1 MIQIEVKV
9 KFENQDYIL
18 KYNESSGYFECNLA
32 SGKIGGVKT
41 VNVEAKGIY
50 DDTIYES
57 KKIQILKKLEEKVEL
72 NEQVAYFFDRQTF
85 KLKEISNYENY
96 NINIDEET
104 NSKTTFDIIKELD
117 ISNKDFVL
125 LKKNGKTDYLGI
137 IDDIVNENGEKKNS
151 ITCKYISNIFDR
163 KIILK
168 NESLI
173 SESGI
178 EDFIL
183 YTIQQNFTN
192 SNDTLLNID
201 FLDVEIL
208 THTKVNKSIDNV
220 ENNIYN
226 FHTFV
231 TNCTQNYNIVL
242 EFSINNK
249 RLKLKI
255 YKESAKTKNV
265 DATLAD
271 ITNYT
276 ELFEKNV
283 TAKVIVLCK
292 DKSEHNWF
300 LKSDRTVTDN
310 INDENR
316 AFGDIEVVY
325 TEKVE
330 DAYQTALNEFKSNT
344 YKHMITFDLYKNSK
358 IINVNDLRIGTPINV
373 KTRNNI
379 ILNTYISAIND
390 TGGNFITFTT
400 GNMRIN
406 FIDKLKKELR

>member
-18 KYNESSGYFECNLA
+18 KYNENSGYFECNLP
-32 SGKIGGVKT
+32 SGEIGGVKT

-173 SESGI
+173 SEKGI

-231 TNCTQNYNIVL
+231 TNCTQNYNIIL

-283 TAKVIVLCK
+283 TAKVTVLCK

-358 IINVNDLRIGTPINV
+358 IINVNDLKIGTTINIRT
-373 KTRNNI
+373 KNNI
-379 ILNTYISAIND
+379 LLNTYISAISD
-390 TGGNFITFTT
+390 CGGNFITFTT

-406 FIDKLKKELR
+406 FIDKLKKELK

>member
-18 KYNESSGYFECNLA
+18 KYNEGSGYFECNLP
-32 SGKIGGVKT
+32 SGEIGGVKT

-173 SESGI
+173 SEKGI

-231 TNCTQNYNIVL
+231 TNCTQNYNIIL

-283 TAKVIVLCK
+283 TAKVTVLCK

-358 IINVNDLRIGTPINV
+358 IINVNDLKIGTPINI
-373 KTRNNI
+373 KTKNNI
-379 ILNTYISAIND
+379 LLNTYISAIND
-390 TGGNFITFTT
+390 YGGNFVAFTT

>member
-18 KYNESSGYFECNLA
+18 KYNENSGYFECNLQ
-32 SGKIGGVKT
+32 SGEIGGVKT

-173 SESGI
+173 SEKGI

-231 TNCTQNYNIVL
+231 TNCTQNYNIIL

-283 TAKVIVLCK
+283 TAKVTVLCK

-358 IINVNDLRIGTPINV
+358 IINVNDLKIGTPINV
-373 KTRNNI
+373 RTKNNI
-379 ILNTYISAIND
+379 LLNTYISAISD
-390 TGGNFITFTT
+390 YGGNFITFTT

>member
-18 KYNESSGYFECNLA
+18 KYNEGSGYFECNLP
-32 SGKIGGVKT
+32 SGEIGGVKT

-173 SESGI
+173 SEKGI

-192 SNDTLLNID
+192 SNDTLLNIN

-231 TNCTQNYNIVL
+231 TNCTQNYNIIL

-283 TAKVIVLCK
+283 TAKVTVLCK

-358 IINVNDLRIGTPINV
+358 IINVNDLKIGTPINV
-373 KTRNNI
+373 RTKNNI
-379 ILNTYISAIND
+379 LLNTYISAISD
-390 TGGNFITFTT
+390 YGGNFITFTT

>member
-18 KYNESSGYFECNLA
+18 KYNENSGYFECNLP
-32 SGKIGGVKT
+32 SGEIGGVKT
-41 VNVEAKGIY
+41 VNVEAKSIY

-57 KKIQILKKLEEKVEL
+57 KKIQILKKLEEKVEI

-173 SESGI
+173 SEKGI

-231 TNCTQNYNIVL
+231 TNCTQNYNIIL

-271 ITNYT
+271 IINYT

-283 TAKVIVLCK
+283 TAKVTVLCK

>member
-18 KYNESSGYFECNLA
+18 KYNESSGYFECNLP
-32 SGKIGGVKT
+32 SGEIGGVKT
-41 VNVEAKGIY
+41 VHVEAKGIY
-50 DDTIYES
+50 DDTIYGS

-173 SESGI
+173 SEKGI

-231 TNCTQNYNIVL
+231 TNCTQNYNIIL

>member
-1 MIQIEVKV
+1 MIQTEVKV

-18 KYNESSGYFECNLA
+18 KYNENSGYFECNLP

-117 ISNKDFVL
+117 IFNKDFVL
-125 LKKNGKTDYLGI
+125 LKKNGKTEYLGI

-173 SESGI
+173 SEKGI

-231 TNCTQNYNIVL
+231 TNCTQNYNIIL

>member
-18 KYNESSGYFECNLA
+18 KYNENSGYFECNLP
-32 SGKIGGVKT
+32 SGEIGGVKT

-173 SESGI
+173 SEKGI

-231 TNCTQNYNIVL
+231 TNCTQNYNIIL

>member
-18 KYNESSGYFECNLA
+18 KYNEGSGYFECNLP
-32 SGKIGGVKT
+32 SGEIGGVKT

-173 SESGI
+173 SEKGI

-192 SNDTLLNID
+192 SNDTLLNIN

-231 TNCTQNYNIVL
+231 TNCTQNYNIIL

-283 TAKVIVLCK
+283 TAKVTVLCK

-358 IINVNDLRIGTPINV
+358 IINVNDLKIGTPINI
-373 KTRNNI
+373 KTKNNI
-379 ILNTYISAIND
+379 LLNTYISAIND
-390 TGGNFITFTT
+390 YGGNFVAFTT

>member
-18 KYNESSGYFECNLA
+18 KYNENSGYFECNLP
-32 SGKIGGVKT
+32 SGEIGGVKT

-50 DDTIYES
+50 DGTIYES

-173 SESGI
+173 SEKGI

-231 TNCTQNYNIVL
+231 TNCTQNYNIIL

-249 RLKLKI
+249 KLKLKI

-283 TAKVIVLCK
+283 TAKVTVLCK

>member
-18 KYNESSGYFECNLA
+18 KYNENSGYFECNLP
-32 SGKIGGVKT
+32 SGEIGGVKT

-173 SESGI
+173 SEKGI

-226 FHTFV
+226 FYTFV
-231 TNCTQNYNIVL
+231 TNCTQNYNIIL

-358 IINVNDLRIGTPINV
+358 IINVNDLRIGTTINV

>member
-18 KYNESSGYFECNLA
+18 KYNENSGYFECNLP
-32 SGKIGGVKT
+32 SGEIGGVKT

-173 SESGI
+173 SEKGI

-231 TNCTQNYNIVL
+231 TNCTQNYNIIL

-379 ILNTYISAIND
+379 ILNTYISAISD
-390 TGGNFITFTT
+390 YGGNFITFTT

>member
-18 KYNESSGYFECNLA
+18 KYNENSGYFECNLP
-32 SGKIGGVKT
+32 SGEIGGVKT

-104 NSKTTFDIIKELD
+104 NLKTTFDIIKELD

-173 SESGI
+173 SEKGI

-231 TNCTQNYNIVL
+231 TNCTQNYNIIL

-358 IINVNDLRIGTPINV
+358 IINVNDLKIGTPINV

>member
-18 KYNESSGYFECNLA
+18 KYNENSGYFECNLP
-32 SGKIGGVKT
+32 SGEIGGVKT

-173 SESGI
+173 SEKGI

-231 TNCTQNYNIVL
+231 TNCTQNYNIIL

-300 LKSDRTVTDN
+300 LKNDRTVTDN

>member
-18 KYNESSGYFECNLA
+18 KYNENSGYFECNLA

-173 SESGI
+173 SEKGI

-231 TNCTQNYNIVL
+231 TNCTQNYNIIL

-283 TAKVIVLCK
+283 TAKVTVLCK

-358 IINVNDLRIGTPINV
+358 IINVNDLKIGTPINV
-373 KTRNNI
+373 RTKNNI
-379 ILNTYISAIND
+379 LLNTYISAISD
-390 TGGNFITFTT
+390 YGGNFITFTT

>member
-18 KYNESSGYFECNLA
+18 KYNENSGYFECNLP
-32 SGKIGGVKT
+32 SGEIGGVKT

-173 SESGI
+173 SEKGI

-231 TNCTQNYNIVL
+231 TNCTQNYNIIL

-283 TAKVIVLCK
+283 TAKVTVLCG

-358 IINVNDLRIGTPINV
+358 IINVNDLKIGTPINI
-373 KTRNNI
+373 KTKNNI
-379 ILNTYISAIND
+379 LLNTYISAISD
-390 TGGNFITFTT
+390 CGGNFITFTT

-406 FIDKLKKELR
+406 FIDKLKKEMR

>member
-18 KYNESSGYFECNLA
+18 KYNENSGYFECNLP
-32 SGKIGGVKT
+32 SGEIGGVKT

-104 NSKTTFDIIKELD
+104 NSKTTFDILKELD

-125 LKKNGKTDYLGI
+125 LKKNGKTDFLGI
-137 IDDIVNENGEKKNS
+137 IDDIVNESGEKKNS

-173 SESGI
+173 SEKGI

-192 SNDTLLNID
+192 SNDTLLNIN

-231 TNCTQNYNIVL
+231 TNCTQNYNIIL

-300 LKSDRTVTDN
+300 LKSDRSVTDN

>member
-18 KYNESSGYFECNLA
+18 KYNEDSGYFECNLP
-32 SGKIGGVKT
+32 SGEIGGVKT

-173 SESGI
+173 SEKGI

-231 TNCTQNYNIVL
+231 TNCTQNYNIIL

-283 TAKVIVLCK
+283 TAKVTVLCK

-358 IINVNDLRIGTPINV
+358 IINVNDLKIGTPINI
-373 KTRNNI
+373 KTKNNI
-379 ILNTYISAIND
+379 LLNTYISAISD
-390 TGGNFITFTT
+390 CGGNFITFTT

>member
-18 KYNESSGYFECNLA
+18 KYNENSGYFECNLA

-173 SESGI
+173 SEKGI

-183 YTIQQNFTN
+183 YAIQQNFTN

-231 TNCTQNYNIVL
+231 TNCTQNYNIIL

-283 TAKVIVLCK
+283 TAKVTVLCK

-358 IINVNDLRIGTPINV
+358 IINVNDLKIGTPINV
-373 KTRNNI
+373 RTKNNI
-379 ILNTYISAIND
+379 LLNTYISAISD
-390 TGGNFITFTT
+390 YGGNFITFTT

>member
-18 KYNESSGYFECNLA
+18 KYNENSGYFECNLA

-173 SESGI
+173 SEKGI

-231 TNCTQNYNIVL
+231 TNCTQNYNIIL

-283 TAKVIVLCK
+283 TAKVTVLCK

-358 IINVNDLRIGTPINV
+358 IINVNDLKIGTPINV
-373 KTRNNI
+373 RTKNNI
-379 ILNTYISAIND
+379 LLNTYISAKSD
-390 TGGNFITFTT
+390 YGGNFITFTT

>member
-18 KYNESSGYFECNLA
+18 KYNENSGYFECNLP
-32 SGKIGGVKT
+32 SGEIGGVKT

-173 SESGI
+173 SEKGI

-231 TNCTQNYNIVL
+231 TNCTQNYNIIL

-379 ILNTYISAIND
+379 ILNTYIY
-390 TGGNFITFTT
+390 
-400 GNMRIN
+400 
-406 FIDKLKKELR
+406 L

>member
-18 KYNESSGYFECNLA
+18 KYNENSGYFECNLP
-32 SGKIGGVKT
+32 SGEIGGVKT

-173 SESGI
+173 SEKGI

-231 TNCTQNYNIVL
+231 TNCTQNYNIIL

-373 KTRNNI
+373 KTKNNI
-379 ILNTYISAIND
+379 LLNTYISAIND

>member
-1 MIQIEVKV
+1 M
-9 KFENQDYIL
+9 
-18 KYNESSGYFECNLA
+18 
-32 SGKIGGVKT
+32 
-41 VNVEAKGIY
+41 
-50 DDTIYES
+50 
-57 KKIQILKKLEEKVEL
+57 
-72 NEQVAYFFDRQTF
+72 
-85 KLKEISNYENY
+85 
-96 NINIDEET
+96 
-104 NSKTTFDIIKELD
+104 
-117 ISNKDFVL
+117 
-125 LKKNGKTDYLGI
+125 
-137 IDDIVNENGEKKNS
+137 
-151 ITCKYISNIFDR
+151 
-163 KIILK
+163 
-168 NESLI
+168 I
-173 SESGI
+173 SEKGI

-231 TNCTQNYNIVL
+231 TNCTQNYNIIL

-283 TAKVIVLCK
+283 TAKVTVLCK

-358 IINVNDLRIGTPINV
+358 IINVNNLKIGTPINV
-373 KTRNNI
+373 RTKNNI
-379 ILNTYISAIND
+379 LLNTYISAISD
-390 TGGNFITFTT
+390 YGGNFITFTT

>member
-18 KYNESSGYFECNLA
+18 KYNENSGYFECNLP
-32 SGKIGGVKT
+32 SGEIGGVKT

-173 SESGI
+173 SEKGI

-231 TNCTQNYNIVL
+231 TNCTQNYNIIL

-358 IINVNDLRIGTPINV
+358 IINVNDLRIGTTINV

>member
-18 KYNESSGYFECNLA
+18 KYNENSGYFECNLA
-32 SGKIGGVKT
+32 SGKSGGVKT

-173 SESGI
+173 SEKGI

-231 TNCTQNYNIVL
+231 TNCTQNYNIIL

-283 TAKVIVLCK
+283 TAKVTVLCK

-358 IINVNDLRIGTPINV
+358 IINVNDLKIGTPINV
-373 KTRNNI
+373 RTKNNI
-379 ILNTYISAIND
+379 LLNTYISAISD
-390 TGGNFITFTT
+390 YGGNFITFTT

>member
-18 KYNESSGYFECNLA
+18 KYNENSGYFECNLP
-32 SGKIGGVKT
+32 SGEIGGVKT

-173 SESGI
+173 SEKGI

-231 TNCTQNYNIVL
+231 TNCTQNYNIIL

-271 ITNYT
+271 ITDYT

-283 TAKVIVLCK
+283 TAKVTVLCK

-358 IINVNDLRIGTPINV
+358 IINVNDLKIGTPINV
-373 KTRNNI
+373 RTKNNI
-379 ILNTYISAIND
+379 LLNTYISAISD
-390 TGGNFITFTT
+390 YGGNFITFTT

>member
-1 MIQIEVKV
+1 MTQIEVKV

-18 KYNESSGYFECNLA
+18 KYNENSGYFECNLP
-32 SGKIGGVKT
+32 SGEIGGVKT

-173 SESGI
+173 SEKGI

-231 TNCTQNYNIVL
+231 TNCTQNYNIIL

-379 ILNTYISAIND
+379 ILNTYISAISD
-390 TGGNFITFTT
+390 YGGNFITFTT

>member
-18 KYNESSGYFECNLA
+18 KYNENSGYFECNLP
-32 SGKIGGVKT
+32 SGEIGGVKT

-173 SESGI
+173 SEKGI

-231 TNCTQNYNIVL
+231 TNCTQNYNIIL

-330 DAYQTALNEFKSNT
+330 DAYQTALNEFKLNT

>member
-18 KYNESSGYFECNLA
+18 KYNENSGYFECNLP
-32 SGKIGGVKT
+32 SGEIGGVKT

-137 IDDIVNENGEKKNS
+137 IDDIVNENGEKENS

-173 SESGI
+173 SEKGI

-231 TNCTQNYNIVL
+231 TNCTQNYNIIL

-265 DATLAD
+265 DATLTD